1 MLLFDAVGLQ
11 GGALPRTL
19 QDKLTHAAYHYARQ
33 LKLNRFNGIVTIRVP
48 RKKGYLD
55 NHVGG
60 YCSADRIEHDDG
72 CKYWHVDIDL
82 ANVSMKEMVQNLAH
96 EMIHAKQF
104 LRGELATNMDKWK
117 GVVYKSKDGDVY
129 DFESPWE
136 KEAYGTEDVL
146 YNNYVNDGGH
156 NGRRK

>member
-1 MLLFDAVGLQ
+1 
-11 GGALPRTL
+11 
-19 QDKLTHAAYHYARQ
+19 
-33 LKLNRFNGIVTIRVP
+33 
-48 RKKGYLD
+48 
-55 NHVGG
+55 
-60 YCSADRIEHDDG
+60 
-72 CKYWHVDIDL
+72 
-82 ANVSMKEMVQNLAH
+82 MKEMVQNLAH

-117 GVVYKSKDGDVY
+117 GVVYKSKDGDVF